1 MPQGFQRDLPE
12 NDFEVILSGVVALKA
27 TPATTAIVR
36 GRDHLQEFYFATDNT
51 GDTAMITRQVSHR
64 PVWGGAHEKS

>member
-36 GRDHLQEFYFATDNT
+36 GRDHL
-51 GDTAMITRQVSHR
+51 
-64 PVWGGAHEKS
+64 